1 MTPVYIIRD
10 FSFNYPSSNY
20 KIGFSGQL
28 VINRGD
34 HILLQ
39 GISGSGKS
47 TLLLALKGI
56 IPHVINGIV
65 SGEIFYNGL
74 SISSLNEQDLL
85 TIGYLQQNPDSQLVC
100 HSVFAELAFGLEN
113 LSLSKLEIETRINTI
128 ATDFQICHLLNRNV
142 HQLSGGEKQKINL
155 IAILLMQPEVL
166 LLDEPTAFLDPE
178 SATELMVVLKKYT
191 TDMTVIIVEHNLCYL
206 QPIVNRV
213 IRIDEDGSIGEPDI
227 NTVNWQP
234 QLFVSSR
241 QRLNNPPEVLT
252 LKNLHFAYQSEKQL
266 LKDINLTV
274 RQGDI
279 IAIHG
284 KNGSGKSS
292 LLKLIAK
299 IIPKHSSIYWQQE
312 DIAKLNTKQYWQ
324 HISLLWQNPES
335 HFIFNSVSEEVNH
348 QQDKLVEFNLLP
360 QAKNNPF
367 NLSEGQKRRLSLA
380 ITLNKST
387 QLFLL
392 DEPSFGQDETNK
404 IILINTIQQLAQSH
418 GTFIIITHDLEFSN
432 AVADHVYTL
441 KDGQLWVN

>member
-1 MTPVYIIRD
+1 MTPVYIIRN
-10 FSFNYPSSNY
+10 FSFNYPNSNY

-39 GISGSGKS
+39 GVSGSGKS

-178 SATELMVVLKKYT
+178 SATELMAVLKKYT
-191 TDMTVIIVEHNLCYL
+191 TNMTVIIVEHNLCYL

-213 IRIDEDGSIGEPDI
+213 IRIDEDGSICEPDI

-234 QLFVSSR
+234 QLLVSAR
-241 QRLNNPPEVLT
+241 QRLENPPEVLT
-252 LKNLHFAYQSEKQL
+252 LKNLHFAYQTEKPL

-274 RQGDI
+274 RQGEI
-279 IAIHG
+279 IVIHG

-299 IIPKHSSIYWQQE
+299 IIPHQNSIYWQQE

-360 QAKNNPF
+360 QAKSNPF

-404 IILINTIQQLAQSH
+404 IILINKIQQLAQSH

-441 KDGQLWVN
+441 KDGQLWAN